1 MKKLLLLFIFF
12 TFSVNSQVL
21 SNDDSTALI
30 LGNIGTDLTG
40 VTPGQN
46 NWQTLIAAT
55 ASPPGQNSDFQIV
68 NIGGL
73 YGNAIQIIGPSS
85 TTGSRFIFKGGFFL
99 IPIAILLFYTLY
111 LIFERIFYIRKVA
124 KIDHHLMSDVRN
136 NLNAGNIEMALS
148 VAERNGTALGNVI
161 AEGVM
166 TIGRPISEIES
177 NMERAG
183 NIEVGQM
190 EHKLG
195 QLGLIA
201 GIAPTLGFIG
211 TISGVIKIFYSISVT
226 EDISIG
232 NISGGLYEKMI
243 SSGAGLLVGIIA
255 YSAYHLLN
263 GRIDDFALAIQ
274 KQVLEFVSII
284 QRPNHANKTK

>member
-1 MKKLLLLFIFF
+1 MISSFIQLQIDTLSQAIPNAVDKLPVNTEI
-12 TFSVNSQVL
+12 SVL
-21 SNDDSTALI
+21 E
-30 LGNIGTDLTG
+30 
-40 VTPGQN
+40 
-46 NWQTLIAAT
+46 
-55 ASPPGQNSDFQIV
+55 
-68 NIGGL
+68 
-73 YGNAIQIIGPSS
+73 
-85 TTGSRFIFKGGFFL
+85 FIFKGGFFL
-99 IPIAILLFYTLY
+99 IPISILLFYTLY
-111 LIFERIFYIRKVA
+111 LIFERIFYIKKVA
-124 KIDHHLMSDVRN
+124 KIDRHLISDIRN
-136 NLNAGNIEMALS
+136 NLNAGNIDMALS
-148 VAERNGTALGNVI
+148 VAERNGTALGNVL

-166 TIGRPISEIES
+166 TIGRPIAEIES

-190 EHKLG
+190 ERKLG

-201 GIAPTLGFIG
+201 GIAPTFGFIG

-263 GRIDDFALAIQ
+263 SRIDDFALAIQ